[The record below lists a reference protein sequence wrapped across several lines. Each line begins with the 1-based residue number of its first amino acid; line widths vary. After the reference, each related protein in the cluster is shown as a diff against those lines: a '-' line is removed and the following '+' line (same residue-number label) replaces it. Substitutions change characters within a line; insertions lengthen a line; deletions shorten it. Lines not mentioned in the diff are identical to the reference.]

1 MNLKTLYNFF
11 LTFITK
17 GNQRSVKAKK
27 NILASFGIKGVSV
40 LIGLIKVPVILL
52 YLDVEKYGV
61 WLTIASIVDWVHYFD
76 LGIGHGLRNKF
87 AEALANNDK
96 ERAKKLVSTAYF
108 YITLIFLGISV
119 LLIPIVYVFNWQSIL
134 NNISTWK
141 MN

>member
-1 MNLKTLYNFF
+1 

-17 GNQRSVKAKK
+17 GSQRSVKAKK
-27 NILASFGIKGVSV
+27 NIIASFGIKGVSI

-61 WLTIASIVDWVHYFD
+61 WLTIASIVDWVQYFD

-87 AEALANNDK
+87 AEALANNNK

-108 YITLIFLGISV
+108 YITLIFIGLT
-119 LLIPIVYVFNWQSIL
+119 LLLLPLVYTLNWQNIL
-134 NNISTWK
+134 NFTYCQYHYVGLGFNLK
-141 MN
+141 